1 MCWATWFLKP
11 ERTACCSAY
20 LPELCNIESPFVLF
34 LQPLATD
41 INLSLDILNLFG
53 QASGQKTNVQKSNV
67 FPIQCSENDM
77 AFIQDHQPCE
87 LLDFPCKYLRVPLSL
102 RKLTKAQLQPFID
115 SIAAGAGWKAD
126 LLTKRKVAYTG
137 AACTSTVVYI
147 VMDIDLPPWAIKAI
161 DRLRRGFLWRGRKE
175 A

>member
-1 MCWATWFLKP
+1 
-11 ERTACCSAY
+11 
-20 LPELCNIESPFVLF
+20 
-34 LQPLATD
+34 
-41 INLSLDILNLFG
+41 
-53 QASGQKTNVQKSNV
+53 
-67 FPIQCSENDM
+67 M
-77 AFIQDHQPCE
+77 AFIQDHLPCE

-161 DRLRRGFLWRGRKE
+161 DRLRRGFLRRGRKE
-175 A
+175 AKGGHCLVAWTKVCLPKELGGLGISDLQNLGWALQLRWLWLMKIDPTRPWTNFHVPVHKCFQAFFSITVVSEIG